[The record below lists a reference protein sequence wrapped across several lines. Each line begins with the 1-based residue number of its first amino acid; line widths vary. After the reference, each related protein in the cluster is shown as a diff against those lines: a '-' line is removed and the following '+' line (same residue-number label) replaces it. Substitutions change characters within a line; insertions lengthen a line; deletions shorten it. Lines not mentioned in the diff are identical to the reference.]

1 MLLLKS
7 KQKVLATILRNPG
20 IHVNALIKIVG
31 SLKGIKTILDELEQA
46 NLIYSKHI
54 GNIRQLFPALDNSFS
69 ISTFELVE
77 EQEKQNAM
85 KKFPIIKDLINRID
99 SFKKILEKN
108 LASIVLFGS
117 IVRGH
122 LTKESDIDILFIV
135 KKENQAQKN
144 KLTKLFQTISLNT
157 GREIA
162 PIMVE
167 EKEFK
172 KQLNQSNSFASQVRK
187 ERIVLHNT
195 KEFLAMQNTQQVTIS
210 KE

>member
-7 KQKVLATILRNPG
+7 KQKVLATILRNPS

-31 SLKGIKTILDELEQA
+31 SLKDIKTILDELEQA

-195 KEFLAMQNTQQVTIS
+195 KEFLAMQNTQQVTLPNA
-210 KE
+210 

>member
-31 SLKGIKTILDELEQA
+31 SLKDIKTILDELEQA

-195 KEFLAMQNTQQVTIS
+195 KEFLAMQNTQQVTLPNA
-210 KE
+210 

>member
-31 SLKGIKTILDELEQA
+31 SLKDIKTILDELEQA

-99 SFKKILEKN
+99 SFKKILENN

-195 KEFLAMQNTQQVTIS
+195 KEFLAMQNTQQVTLPNA
-210 KE
+210 